1 MHSESDNMN
10 KNTTADVIRRSK
22 LTIVLLATLFGIMTL
37 INNFTDYTAYAEY
50 IGKIISMSATEGNES
65 RRYRAIDSNLFHH
78 RFYWALITL
87 ETIFTLSCLI
97 GTYQLYRKLNASR
110 NEFHEAK
117 KFAII
122 GLSTAIFAYQLLYVI
137 ILNEWFDLE
146 YSAQY
151 NAFDW
156 ARNNIEYMFLGLIYL
171 VAVKD
176 S

>member
-1 MHSESDNMN
+1 MN
-10 KNTTADVIRRSK
+10 KNTTTDIIRRSK
-22 LTIVLLATLFGIMTL
+22 LTFVMLAALFGITTL

-50 IGKIISMSATEGNES
+50 IGKIISMSTTEGNES
-65 RRYRAIDSNLFHH
+65 RHYRAIDSSLFHH

-97 GTYQLYRKLNASR
+97 GTYQLFRKLNAPR
-110 NEFHEAK
+110 DEFHEAK

-122 GLSTAIFAYQLLYVI
+122 GLSTAIFAYQTLYVT

-146 YSAQY
+146 YSAQR

-156 ARNNIEYMFLGLIYL
+156 ARNNIQYMFLGLIYL